1 MTVNVIR
8 TMCYLIFVTQDMAL
22 SNCIRPKFQFS
33 AITMCY
39 FWLKKWTAAGILKH
53 LVIADDNLVEIHLGK
68 ITVAIFCS
76 LSTLIMTIFISLVDF
91 NYLLSFLKGNRFQ
104 LNDILN
110 SWIISVTVGPWVCDC
125 WLPKELQKYLHTFSA
140 TRQDPS

>member
-22 SNCIRPKFQFS
+22 SNCIRLKFQFL

-68 ITVAIFCS
+68 LTVFFFFVPSPHLLWQYSSLKLTVITYSHF
-76 LSTLIMTIFISLVDF
+76 
-91 NYLLSFLKGNRFQ
+91 
-104 LNDILN
+104 
-110 SWIISVTVGPWVCDC
+110 
-125 WLPKELQKYLHTFSA
+125 
-140 TRQDPS
+140 